1 MSLTRKKKIY
11 KKQTNKK
18 IIRGGSVNPTK
29 FSNIY
34 LGPQGRQNGILQP
47 PTYAKKLN
55 FLYKFN
61 ADDYEPFVK
70 TNTHLAF
77 ELYND
82 DLKANTYVYVSPF
95 ELSLDTMQY
104 AINKNS
110 IYINKDINNNI
121 YLGFNEKFPSLVVE
135 KSFRHKDTRQ
145 SEGFFYNVYE
155 STEYLQ
161 NTYNDNL
168 HNYNINERFIAN
180 VMIKRENE
188 TKFKPK
194 QIYQDINYVKNNS
207 VWLEEFF
214 KLNPDYNFNL
224 IANEVKKSINKPTYK
239 YSDLSNIDSKYIII
253 DNTITINNEQYI
265 ICGYPDPK
273 KMINKLSFWDDEE
286 FLNIQDFHKLNLGNL
301 LVEFYNIYNKIEFS
315 KEEEKQNEYYKLY
328 YKVRENDWN
337 YIINYFTK
345 KYETTNDKKYL
356 DFKEKFIESFAKY
369 YNDIGK
375 QYFNKPITRIR
386 YIFLIYKKQKK
397 NQRDINESN
406 FNNISYNFE
415 LIPAIFN
422 IKDLEVKHKPILEK
436 INKLIKHD
444 IPRIFNII
452 SMRDYNSLDT
462 DINEHK
468 LFYSYHKYG
477 DFFHITTEYMHPM
490 SNIVNYAHHYR
501 NTITLEEIIYASSNE
516 NFYKNVR
523 IDYLVRNNRVLLQS
537 DKYYNRHN
545 KNRHNKNRHNRNT
558 NKISLIKNRS
568 DKVFEEYKKYL
579 ELHKLNSN
587 KKHNLNVRLPLI
599 DISSFIDKVN
609 KPIIILMYE
618 ESYVE
623 YTFIYKYKN
632 DFYII
637 ILKSNIANITDN
649 IIDKIFNNNYNNYND
664 KIYFNEDSYINLFK
678 VLKCEKISNE
688 YYKNIFKYNPVNL
701 KPIHKIDNS
710 LSELDLKEYFSSG
723 LFKNTQLEFLV
734 DNLYNYN
741 LFPLVLTENYVHSN
755 LYIDKSDFKIRF
767 GENYFNPMLANNKCH
782 LEICD
787 DIKLYINYIYFNDN
801 NCGYNF
807 IEKFDYDD
815 KKIILW
821 ILPINND
828 YKYLQNFMDLDE
840 TSLPMLKQIKSIYE
854 NNNNLCII
862 HTTVTIQ
869 FMCFHV
875 HVIQKELYIRKFPSI
890 ERGTFMS
897 QDLQI
902 DEIINN
908 ITCYNKYNNES
919 NYYLIKH

>member
-1 MSLTRKKKIY
+1 MGLTRKKKIN
-11 KKQTNKK
+11 KKKTNKK
-18 IIRGGSVNPTK
+18 ILRGGSVNPRNFNK
-29 FSNIY
+29 IY
-34 LGPQGRQNGILQP
+34 LGPQRGILQP
-47 PTYAKKLN
+47 QTYTNKIN

-77 ELYND
+77 EVYND
-82 DLKANTYVYVSPF
+82 DLKANTYVYISPF
-95 ELSLDTMQY
+95 ELSVDTMQY
-104 AINKNS
+104 AINKHS

-135 KSFRHKDTRQ
+135 KSFSHKDTRQ

-155 STEYLQ
+155 STEYLK

-239 YSDLSNIDSKYIII
+239 DSDLSNIDSKYIII
-253 DNTITINNEQYI
+253 DNTITIDNEQYV

-328 YKVRENDWN
+328 YKVRETDWN

-397 NQRDINESN
+397 NQRDINESK
-406 FNNISYNFE
+406 FNNILYKFE

-452 SMRDYNSLDT
+452 SMIDYNSLDT

-468 LFYSYHKYG
+468 LFYSYYKYG

-537 DKYYNRHN
+537 DK
-545 KNRHNKNRHNRNT
+545 KNNRHNRNT
-558 NKISLIKNRS
+558 NNISLIKNRS

-587 KKHNLNVRLPLI
+587 ETHNLNVKLPLI

-649 IIDKIFNNNYNNYND
+649 IIEKIYNNNYND
-664 KIYFNEDSYINLFK
+664 KIYFNGDAYINLFN
-678 VLKCEKISNE
+678 VLKCEKISE
-688 YYKNIFKYNPVNL
+688 TYYKNIFKYNPINL
-701 KPIHKIDNS
+701 KHIVKIDNIAS
-710 LSELDLKEYFSSG
+710 KIDLQDFYSSR
-723 LFKNTQLEFLV
+723 LLTNKVEPFFV
-734 DNLYNYN
+734 DNLFNQTIHY
-741 LFPLVLTENYVHSN
+741 PLL
-755 LYIDKSDFKIRF
+755 ID
-767 GENYFNPMLANNKCH
+767 NYFKRSIYKEKKLLDLNIFTPMLPNNYCH
-782 LEICD
+782 MKECLQKD
-787 DIKLYINYIYFNDN
+787 MFINYIYYDEN
-801 NCGYNF
+801 NCGYDF
-807 IEKFDYDD
+807 IELFDYSD

-821 ILPINND
+821 ILPSNKDSNQQ
-828 YKYLQNFMDLDE
+828 KYLGNFMDLDN
-840 TSLPMLKQIKSIYE
+840 TSLPMLKEIKSIYE

-862 HTTVTIQ
+862 HTVLSIVYY
-869 FMCFHV
+869 CLHI
-875 HVIQKELYIRKFPSI
+875 HIISKKDLYIRKFPDI
-890 ERGTFMS
+890 ERGSYMI
-897 QDLQI
+897 QDLYI
-902 DEIINN
+902 NEVINN
-908 ITCYNKYNNES
+908 ILINS
-919 NYYLIKH
+919 NYYNKSNYNLIKQ